1 MSLDAQIERREAG
14 GWRIVLP
21 VRREDV
27 SVEKRTVTYEEV
39 EIRRELLED
48 TVPMSIEPLG

>member
-1 MSLDAQIERREAG
+1 MSLDAQIERTEAG
-14 GWRIVLP
+14 GWRVVIP

-27 SVEKRTVTYEEV
+27 SVEKRTVVYEEV

-48 TVPMSIEPLG
+48 TMPMTVEPLA

>member
-1 MSLDAQIERREAG
+1 VSLDASIERREAG

-27 SVEKRTVTYEEV
+27 SVEKRTVVYEEV

-48 TVPMSIEPLG
+48 TAPMAIEPLG

>member
-1 MSLDAQIERREAG
+1 MSLDAQIERTEAG
-14 GWRIVLP
+14 GWRITLP

-27 SVEKRTVTYEEV
+27 SVEKRTVVYEEV

-48 TVPMSIEPLG
+48 TMPMTVEPLA